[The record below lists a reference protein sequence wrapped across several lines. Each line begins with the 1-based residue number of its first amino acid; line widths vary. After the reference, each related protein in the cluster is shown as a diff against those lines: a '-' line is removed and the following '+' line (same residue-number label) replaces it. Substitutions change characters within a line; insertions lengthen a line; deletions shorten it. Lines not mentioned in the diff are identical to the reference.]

1 MNLFYMWENF
11 SSSTSVLIYLF
22 ETHSIGVILCL
33 EGQNL
38 KKMRTDGGRVKEN
51 QTDIEKIEKSI
62 ENIKTLSTSIIQ

>member
-1 MNLFYMWENF
+1 MTLFYTWENF

-33 EGQNL
+33 EEQNL
-38 KKMRTDGGRVKEN
+38 KKMRTGGGRMKEN

-62 ENIKTLSTSIIQ
+62 ENIKTLSTNIIQ